1 MGVDSNRTAV
11 VRLRDEDERG
21 WVSGSDMTTGDDRS
35 GEGLAIGQPRTRK
48 RSARLMV
55 EVMAPN
61 D

>member
-1 MGVDSNRTAV
+1 M
-11 VRLRDEDERG
+11 VRLRDEDEQG

-35 GEGLAIGQPRTRK
+35 GEGLAIGQPRTKK

>member
-1 MGVDSNRTAV
+1 MS
-11 VRLRDEDERG
+11 EDERG

-48 RSARLMV
+48 LSTQLMV